1 MYLECCSIVA
11 VAGMASVLIRNYFKE
26 DEFLRKE
33 QVIDSVKK
41 EIPVFMNSKTTEIQ
55 QLANHLKVV
64 VTLIEKNQ
72 IEYCSV
78 VSNLL
83 ANEVAAIKHGIQNL
97 KAFSD
102 IDDRKLV
109 KNNLITFTKEV
120 NAKFASVVS
129 SNR

>member
-1 MYLECCSIVA
+1 MYLEFCSIVA
-11 VAGMASVLIRNYFKE
+11 VSGMASVLISNYFKG
-26 DEFLRKE
+26 DEFLKKE

-41 EIPVFMNSKTTEIQ
+41 EIPVFMNSNTTEVQ
-55 QLANHLKVV
+55 QLASNLEVLV
-64 VTLIEKNQ
+64 NLVERNQ
-72 IEYCSV
+72 IEYCSI

-83 ANEVAAIKHGIQNL
+83 ANEVEVIKHGLQSL
-97 KAFSD
+97 QSFSD
-102 IDDRKLV
+102 KTDRKLV

>member
-1 MYLECCSIVA
+1 MYVEFCSIVTI
-11 VAGMASVLIRNYFKE
+11 AGMASVLISNYFKE
-26 DEFLRKE
+26 DEFLKKE

-41 EIPVFMNSKTTEIQ
+41 EIPVFMNSNTTEVQ
-55 QLANHLKVV
+55 QLANNLEVV
-64 VTLIEKNQ
+64 VNLVEKNQ
-72 IEYCSV
+72 IEYCSI

-83 ANEVAAIKHGIQNL
+83 ANEVEVVKHGLQSL
-97 KAFSD
+97 QSLSD
-102 IDDRKLV
+102 MADKKLV